1 MAMLNEREEMNVR
14 QAGDDAG
21 LADEVRLALVDMM
34 LYPAAALDDDGGF
47 EVMEGV
53 HREKLVDLIAQL
65 SRTDLAA
72 VYQVVRLLALF
83 PRDEAVFAAVA
94 EQDARWRQV
103 LGFDE
108 PGDVVEE
115 EVEV

>member
-1 MAMLNEREEMNVR
+1 MAMLNEREEMDVR

-34 LYPAAALDDDGGF
+34 LYPTVSLEDDEGF
-47 EVMEGV
+47 EVLEGV
-53 HREKLVDLIAQL
+53 HRERLVDLIAQL
-65 SRTDLAA
+65 SRTDLTAI
-72 VYQVVRLLALF
+72 YHVVRLLALF

-94 EQDARWRQV
+94 KQDARWRDV